1 MIKKLEKIKPLIDR
15 YNTNFPEE
23 KKDINYLIKTYN
35 RNFMNYNLYY
45 HEDIINHQ
53 TINNLL
59 FNSYDDFTDEVFKIF
74 ENNLNAKKPLFLY
87 KELLGIKSMD
97 KVKITEFQMPI
108 KEYEII
114 TPLFPENKDLE
125 DKNKIYFCKYT
136 LIKDEKGLLIY
147 DKDKNI
153 INNGRYVRF
162 DKNHNF
168 MIYNSNIIIVF
179 TCFEFTILIFSDD
192 YKSYKSIHIY
202 LNDYNAVND
211 FPKNIEK
218 RNYSLGIELYFYEK
232 LIKLGTD
239 KLIYLSEG
247 NVYSMDIKK
256 YIDKNLKHSSIK
268 GELDKINSDKTFS
281 LDLNSIYYKDS
292 NNILQGFIFISLCYE
307 KSRKIK
313 VEMFNENLETI
324 NEIEFNYPFNKHTAI
339 SVLDI
344 NYNYLNNMILSIINS
359 DIYQINPLTKEVT
372 TIYNINSYI
381 FNKGINLL
389 RYNEGI
395 SFYNYNEKNEK
406 FEQIIII
413 INKETNDIYQFY
425 WYEKTLLLKQVYSS
439 YNYKKISPLFNSYGI
454 NGIND
459 GKGSEKNNQKKFNK
473 GMLFIGKDDKL
484 LIFN

>member
-1 MIKKLEKIKPLIDR
+1 
-15 YNTNFPEE
+15 
-23 KKDINYLIKTYN
+23 
-35 RNFMNYNLYY
+35 
-45 HEDIINHQ
+45 
-53 TINNLL
+53 
-59 FNSYDDFTDEVFKIF
+59 
-74 ENNLNAKKPLFLY
+74 
-87 KELLGIKSMD
+87 
-97 KVKITEFQMPI
+97 
-108 KEYEII
+108 
-114 TPLFPENKDLE
+114 
-125 DKNKIYFCKYT
+125 
-136 LIKDEKGLLIY
+136 
-147 DKDKNI
+147 
-153 INNGRYVRF
+153 
-162 DKNHNF
+162 
-168 MIYNSNIIIVF
+168 
-179 TCFEFTILIFSDD
+179 
-192 YKSYKSIHIY
+192 
-202 LNDYNAVND
+202 
-211 FPKNIEK
+211 
-218 RNYSLGIELYFYEK
+218 
-232 LIKLGTD
+232 
-239 KLIYLSEG
+239 
-247 NVYSMDIKK
+247 MDIKK
-256 YIDKNLKHSSIK
+256 YLDKNLKHSSIK

-381 FNKGINLL
+381 FDKGINLL
-389 RYNEGI
+389 KYNEGI

-454 NGIND
+454 NSIND
-459 GKGSEKNNQKKFNK
+459 GKVSEKNNQKKFNK